1 MSYPLA
7 LKSLSPREAITDTLY
22 RALMAFDENN
32 ISFFDSAFAGE
43 DVSFVLNGN
52 ATNGL
57 ETIRSTLLSHIGPMD
72 TTHMVSGIR
81 IDLEDGSDTATL
93 TATAMNQHA
102 PPGRGAEADGPKFLA
117 GARYWIV
124 FVKVKGEWRIKK
136 WTMNV
141 VWSQGD
147 PSVLSH

>member
-1 MSYPLA
+1 
-7 LKSLSPREAITDTLY
+7 
-22 RALMAFDENN
+22 
-32 ISFFDSAFAGE
+32 
-43 DVSFVLNGN
+43 
-52 ATNGL
+52 
-57 ETIRSTLLSHIGPMD
+57 
-72 TTHMVSGIR
+72 MVSGIR